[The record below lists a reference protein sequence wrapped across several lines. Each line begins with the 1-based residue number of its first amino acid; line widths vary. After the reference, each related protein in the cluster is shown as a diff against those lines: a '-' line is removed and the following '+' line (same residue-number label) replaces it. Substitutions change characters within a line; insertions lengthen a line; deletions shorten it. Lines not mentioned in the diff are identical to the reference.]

1 MHPRPLRIKTI
12 STKSTSSLNIM
23 GCSPLDNPDSTSST
37 STTSSSTPL
46 GKENGGDYAKPHI
59 FRSPF
64 LPQNDNYT
72 VWKYDAQNNLDNAND
87 TDNHIFD
94 DGKYDPLRNA
104 EETCPPKTVVAMVIL
119 NSPIANPPSPIFQTL
134 WNLSSFRICADG
146 GANRLYDATVFLHH
160 QNHHELYD
168 GLNHRDI
175 HETYIPNAICG
186 DLDSLDMSIKEYYKQ
201 RGVDIIQDT
210 SQEYNDLD
218 KALSA
223 IRDWKMQKMTLIP
236 EETEPRQGRHD
247 PNQILPCG
255 NKEEDDLQIF
265 VYGAFGGRFDQ
276 EMASIQALYR
286 WKDVFQ
292 YRIALYTDETFAV
305 LTRPQ
310 VTNEI
315 YLPFHSKMEDHVD
328 KGQEIF
334 HGEGP
339 TCGLIPIGCRCDG
352 VKTKG
357 FKWNLDGSVPLEF
370 GGLISTSNRAED
382 SLLQIE
388 SPQPLVFTAE
398 IVLIS
403 K

>member
-1 MHPRPLRIKTI
+1 
-12 STKSTSSLNIM
+12 
-23 GCSPLDNPDSTSST
+23 
-37 STTSSSTPL
+37 
-46 GKENGGDYAKPHI
+46 
-59 FRSPF
+59 
-64 LPQNDNYT
+64 
-72 VWKYDAQNNLDNAND
+72 
-87 TDNHIFD
+87 
-94 DGKYDPLRNA
+94 
-104 EETCPPKTVVAMVIL
+104 
-119 NSPIANPPSPIFQTL
+119 
-134 WNLSSFRICADG
+134 
-146 GANRLYDATVFLHH
+146 
-160 QNHHELYD
+160 
-168 GLNHRDI
+168 
-175 HETYIPNAICG
+175 
-186 DLDSLDMSIKEYYKQ
+186 MSIKEYYKQ

-210 SQEYNDLD
+210 GQEYNDLD

-223 IRDWKMQKMTLIP
+223 IRDWKMQKMTMTP
-236 EETEPRQGRHD
+236 EETETRQGRHD
-247 PNQILPCG
+247 PNQTLPCGG
-255 NKEEDDLQIF
+255 NKEEGDLQIF

-292 YRIALYTDETFAV
+292 YRIALYTDETFAI

-328 KGQEIF
+328 KGQEIS

-352 VKTKG
+352 VKTNG

-382 SLLQIE
+382 FVLQIE

-398 IVLIS
+398 IVVIS